1 MHAQVMSEWLAEK
14 KLDRKLLGTLSAN
27 LAAVEAWEEFEG
39 DEVINAL
46 EELVA
51 DVAGE
56 PREASAALQLP
67 EASNEEVRDIVP
79 QLAPLP
85 THPSDGNPAFQR
97 NTQWI
102 VLHPSIC
109 M

>member
-1 MHAQVMSEWLAEK
+1 MSEWLAEK

-46 EELVA
+46 EEMVA

-56 PREASAALQLP
+56 PREAPAALQVS
-67 EASNEEVRDIVP
+67 EASDEEVRGIVP

-85 THPSDGNPAFQR
+85 TDA
-97 NTQWI
+97 
-102 VLHPSIC
+102 
-109 M
+109 

>member
-1 MHAQVMSEWLAEK
+1 MSEWLAEK

-27 LAAVEAWEEFEG
+27 LAAVEAWEDYEG

-56 PREASAALQLP
+56 PREAPAALQLP
-67 EASNEEVRDIVP
+67 EASDEEVRDIVP

-85 THPSDGNPAFQR
+85 TDP
-97 NTQWI
+97 
-102 VLHPSIC
+102 
-109 M
+109 